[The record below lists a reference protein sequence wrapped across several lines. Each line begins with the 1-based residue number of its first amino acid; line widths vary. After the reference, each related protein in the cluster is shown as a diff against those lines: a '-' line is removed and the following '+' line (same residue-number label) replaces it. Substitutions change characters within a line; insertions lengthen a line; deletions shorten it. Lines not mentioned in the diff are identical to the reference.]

1 MLDVNDFDQLKIG
14 LATADSIRMW
24 SNGEV
29 KKPETINYRTL
40 KPGKRRTLLR
50 ENLRSDKGLGVR
62 LWQVQARSVQG
73 HYLRALRR

>member
-1 MLDVNDFDQLKIG
+1 MLDVNDFSNLKIG

-40 KPGKRRTLLR
+40 KPPQKNSAL
-50 ENLRSDKGLGVR
+50 
-62 LWQVQARSVQG
+62 VQCPQEIPNANE
-73 HYLRALRR
+73 